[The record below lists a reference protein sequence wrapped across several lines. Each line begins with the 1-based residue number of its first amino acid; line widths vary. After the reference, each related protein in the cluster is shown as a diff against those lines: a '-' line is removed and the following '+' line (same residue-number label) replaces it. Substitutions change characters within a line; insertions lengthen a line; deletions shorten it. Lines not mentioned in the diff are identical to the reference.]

1 MTDSPGR
8 GGKRARLV
16 ASALDLLYRQGVA
29 RTTLADVAEAAN
41 VPPGN
46 VYYYFKT
53 KDDLV
58 EAVIDAHAD
67 SLRAMFASFE
77 RLHDP
82 RARLRAFIR
91 SRAETGEY
99 LARYGCPHGSLC
111 QELGKRADGLGRA
124 CASLLALYVDWSAE
138 QFRLMGADDA
148 RDLATTLIAGVEGAA
163 LLANTFRDPELMA
176 RQVHQL
182 ERWLDSLP

>member
-53 KDDLV
+53 KDQLV
-58 EAVIDAHAD
+58 EAAIEAHRGR
-67 SLRAMFASFE
+67 LRAVTGELDRIAE
-77 RLHDP
+77 P
-82 RARLRAFIR
+82 AARLRAFIR